1 MKKDIKFIVIVS
13 LLSVLLLIQLVA
25 ISKIKRDLLHL
36 NLGLLNVERDQY
48 YYHLT
53 DFDNNENID
62 DIILPADRIL
72 QKGQRIS
79 IDNNNYEVILLKDKN
94 AKSGD
99 SLSGDQ
105 IKIRSAEHKDI
116 EVIVKFQGKTV
127 ANKK

>member
-1 MKKDIKFIVIVS
+1 MNKDIKFIVIVS

-79 IDNNNYEVILLKDKN
+79 IDNNNYEVILVKDKN